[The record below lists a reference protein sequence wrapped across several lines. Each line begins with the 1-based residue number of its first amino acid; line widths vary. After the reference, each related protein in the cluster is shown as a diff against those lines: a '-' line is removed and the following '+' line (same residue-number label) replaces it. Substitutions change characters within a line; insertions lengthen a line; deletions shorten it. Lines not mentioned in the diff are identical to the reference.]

1 MKKNQLYLL
10 QRIKKEDDFM
20 NLWVILNIIALL
32 ILIFGLY
39 TMQKKHISF
48 TKRVFSALGLGIVFG
63 LILHY
68 AYGPA
73 SDTIAMTKDWFSIIG
88 SGYVKLLQ
96 MIVITLIM
104 VSITCAIINL
114 KDSKQL
120 GKMVGTVILILLI
133 TAAIAGLVGIL
144 VSLFYKLDA
153 TGMLQGTAELNRAE
167 YLQNKLG
174 EASTTFPQKF
184 LEFLPANP
192 FLDMT
197 GARNTSTIAVVIF
210 SAFVGIAVLGI
221 QKKNPK
227 SAELFKDMVNA
238 AHDVVMRMVTL
249 VLRLTPYGILALMT
263 NVLATS
269 DFLQIAKL
277 IKFILASYTAIII
290 MFIIHFII
298 LMLFKLNPV
307 IYLKKVFPV
316 LTFAFTSRTSA
327 GAIPMNIETQTKKLG
342 VSTGIA
348 NLSATFG
355 ASIGQNGCAAI
366 YPAMLAVMIA
376 PTVGV
381 NPYSVSFIL
390 KLIVIITISSFGV
403 AGVGGG
409 ATFAALIVLSSLGFP
424 IGLAGL
430 LISVEPLIDMGRTA
444 LNVNDSMLS
453 GVVSGKILG
462 ELDNDVYND
471 ESNISSDS
479 LETQV

>member
-1 MKKNQLYLL
+1 M
-10 QRIKKEDDFM
+10 DFK
-20 NLWVILNIIALL
+20 LIINIIGL
-32 ILIFGLY
+32 IALIFVLY
-39 TMQKKHISF
+39 KMQKKHLSF
-48 TKRVFSALGLGIVFG
+48 TKRVFTALGLGIVYG

-68 AYGPA
+68 AYGPN
-73 SDTIAMTKDWFSIIG
+73 SDTISVTKDWFNIIG
-88 SGYVKLLQ
+88 SGYVRLLQ
-96 MIVITLIM
+96 MIVMPLIM
-104 VSITCAIINL
+104 VSITSAIINL

-120 GKMVGTVILILLI
+120 GKMGGNIIAVLLI
-133 TAAIAGLVGIL
+133 TAAIAGLVGIM

-153 TGMLQGTAELNRAE
+153 TGMLQGSAEMTRAE

-174 EASTTFPQKF
+174 EANSSFPQKVLDF
-184 LEFLPANP
+184 IPTNP

-210 SAFVGIAVLGI
+210 SAFVGIAALGI
-221 QKKNPK
+221 QKKKPESLETFRNI
-227 SAELFKDMVNA
+227 VNS
-238 AHDVVMRMVTL
+238 AHDIVMRMVTL
-249 VLRLTPYGILALMT
+249 VLRLTPYGILALIT
-263 NVLATS
+263 NVLASS

-290 MFIIHFII
+290 MFIIHMII
-298 LMLFKLNPV
+298 LALFKLNPF

-316 LTFAFTSRTSA
+316 LTFAFTSRTSM
-327 GAIPMNIETQTKKLG
+327 GAIPLNIETQTKKLG
-342 VSTGIA
+342 VSQGIA

-381 NPYSVSFIL
+381 NPYSIGFIA

-424 IGLAGL
+424 VGLAGL

-444 LNVNDSMLS
+444 LNVNDSILS
-453 GVVSGKILG
+453 GVVTGKMLN
-462 ELDNDVYND
+462 ELNTDMYND
-471 ESNISSDS
+471 PALISVESDEMHS
-479 LETQV
+479 

>member
-1 MKKNQLYLL
+1 M
-10 QRIKKEDDFM
+10 DFK
-20 NLWVILNIIALL
+20 LIINIIGL
-32 ILIFGLY
+32 IALIFVLY
-39 TMQKKHISF
+39 KMQKKHLSF
-48 TKRVFSALGLGIVFG
+48 TKRVFTALGLGIVYG

-68 AYGPA
+68 VYGPN
-73 SDTIAMTKDWFSIIG
+73 SDTISVTKDWFNIIG
-88 SGYVKLLQ
+88 SGYVRLLQ
-96 MIVITLIM
+96 MIVMPLIM
-104 VSITCAIINL
+104 VSITSAIINL

-120 GKMVGTVILILLI
+120 GKMGGNIIAILLI
-133 TAAIAGLVGIL
+133 TAAIAGLVGIM

-153 TGMLQGTAELNRAE
+153 TGMLQGSAEMTRAE

-174 EASTTFPQKF
+174 EANSSFPQKVLDF
-184 LEFLPANP
+184 IPTNP

-210 SAFVGIAVLGI
+210 SAFVGIAALGI
-221 QKKNPK
+221 QKKKPESLETFRNI
-227 SAELFKDMVNA
+227 VNS
-238 AHDVVMRMVTL
+238 AHDIVMRMVTL
-249 VLRLTPYGILALMT
+249 VLRLTPYGILALIT
-263 NVLATS
+263 NVLASS

-290 MFIIHFII
+290 MFIIHMII
-298 LMLFKLNPV
+298 LALFKLNPV

-316 LTFAFTSRTSA
+316 LTFAFTSRTSM
-327 GAIPMNIETQTKKLG
+327 GAIPLNIETQTKKLG
-342 VSTGIA
+342 VSQGIA

-381 NPYSVSFIL
+381 NPYSIGFIA

-424 IGLAGL
+424 VGLAGL

-444 LNVNDSMLS
+444 LNVNDSILS
-453 GVVSGKILG
+453 GVVTGKMLN
-462 ELDNDVYND
+462 ELNTDMYND
-471 ESNISSDS
+471 SALISVESDEMHS
-479 LETQV
+479 

>member
-1 MKKNQLYLL
+1 M
-10 QRIKKEDDFM
+10 DFK
-20 NLWVILNIIALL
+20 LIINIIGL
-32 ILIFGLY
+32 IALIFVLY
-39 TMQKKHISF
+39 KMQKKHLSF
-48 TKRVFSALGLGIVFG
+48 TKRVFTALGLGIVYG

-68 AYGPA
+68 AYGPN
-73 SDTIAMTKDWFSIIG
+73 SDTISVTKDWFNIIG
-88 SGYVKLLQ
+88 SGYVRLLQ
-96 MIVITLIM
+96 MIVMPLIM
-104 VSITCAIINL
+104 VSITSAIINL

-120 GKMVGTVILILLI
+120 GKMGGNIIAILLI
-133 TAAIAGLVGIL
+133 TAAIAGLVGIM

-153 TGMLQGTAELNRAE
+153 TGMLQGSAEMTRAE

-174 EASTTFPQKF
+174 EANSSFPQKVLDF
-184 LEFLPANP
+184 IPTNP

-210 SAFVGIAVLGI
+210 SAFVGISALGI
-221 QKKNPK
+221 QKKKPESLETFRNI
-227 SAELFKDMVNA
+227 VNS
-238 AHDVVMRMVTL
+238 AHDIVMRMVTL
-249 VLRLTPYGILALMT
+249 VLRLTPYGILALIT
-263 NVLATS
+263 NVLASS

-290 MFIIHFII
+290 MFIIHMII
-298 LMLFKLNPV
+298 LALFKLNPV

-316 LTFAFTSRTSA
+316 LTFAFTSRTSM
-327 GAIPMNIETQTKKLG
+327 GAIPLNIETQTKKLG
-342 VSTGIA
+342 VSQGIA

-381 NPYSVSFIL
+381 NPYSIGFIA

-424 IGLAGL
+424 VGLAGL

-444 LNVNDSMLS
+444 LNVNDSILS
-453 GVVSGKILG
+453 GVVTGKMLN
-462 ELDNDVYND
+462 ELNTDMYND
-471 ESNISSDS
+471 PALISVESDEMHS
-479 LETQV
+479 

>member
-1 MKKNQLYLL
+1 M
-10 QRIKKEDDFM
+10 DFK
-20 NLWVILNIIALL
+20 LIINIIGL
-32 ILIFGLY
+32 IALIFVLY
-39 TMQKKHISF
+39 KMQKKHLSF
-48 TKRVFSALGLGIVFG
+48 TKRVFTALGLGIVYG

-68 AYGPA
+68 VYGPN
-73 SDTIAMTKDWFSIIG
+73 SDTISVTKDWFNIIG
-88 SGYVKLLQ
+88 SGYVRLLQ
-96 MIVITLIM
+96 MIVMPLIM
-104 VSITCAIINL
+104 VSITSAIINL

-120 GKMVGTVILILLI
+120 GKMGGNIIAILLI
-133 TAAIAGLVGIL
+133 TAAIAGLVGIM

-153 TGMLQGTAELNRAE
+153 TGMLQGSAEMTRAE

-174 EASTTFPQKF
+174 EANSSFPQKVLDF
-184 LEFLPANP
+184 IPTNP

-210 SAFVGIAVLGI
+210 SAFVGISALGI
-221 QKKNPK
+221 QKKKPESLETFRNI
-227 SAELFKDMVNA
+227 VNS
-238 AHDVVMRMVTL
+238 AHDIVMRMVTL
-249 VLRLTPYGILALMT
+249 VLRLTPYGILALIT
-263 NVLATS
+263 NVLASS

-290 MFIIHFII
+290 MFIIHMII
-298 LMLFKLNPV
+298 LALFKLNPV

-316 LTFAFTSRTSA
+316 LTFAFTSRTSM
-327 GAIPMNIETQTKKLG
+327 GAIPLNIETQTKKLG
-342 VSTGIA
+342 VSQGIA

-381 NPYSVSFIL
+381 NPYSIGFIA

-424 IGLAGL
+424 VGLAGL

-444 LNVNDSMLS
+444 LNVNDSILS
-453 GVVSGKILG
+453 GVVTGKMLN
-462 ELDNDVYND
+462 ELNTDMYND
-471 ESNISSDS
+471 PALISVESDEMHS
-479 LETQV
+479 

>member
-1 MKKNQLYLL
+1 M
-10 QRIKKEDDFM
+10 DFK
-20 NLWVILNIIALL
+20 LIINIIGL
-32 ILIFGLY
+32 IALIFVLY
-39 TMQKKHISF
+39 KMQKKHLSF
-48 TKRVFSALGLGIVFG
+48 TKRVFTALGLGIVYG

-68 AYGPA
+68 VYGPN
-73 SDTIAMTKDWFSIIG
+73 SDTISVTKDWFNIIG
-88 SGYVKLLQ
+88 SGYVRLLQ
-96 MIVITLIM
+96 MIVMPLIM
-104 VSITCAIINL
+104 VSITSAIINL

-120 GKMVGTVILILLI
+120 GKMGGNIIAILLI
-133 TAAIAGLVGIL
+133 TAAIAGLVGIM

-153 TGMLQGTAELNRAE
+153 TGMLQGSAEMTRAE

-174 EASTTFPQKF
+174 EANSSFPQKVLDF
-184 LEFLPANP
+184 IPTNP

-210 SAFVGIAVLGI
+210 SAFVGIAALGI
-221 QKKNPK
+221 QKKKPESLETFRNI
-227 SAELFKDMVNA
+227 VNS
-238 AHDVVMRMVTL
+238 AHDIVMRMVTL
-249 VLRLTPYGILALMT
+249 VLRLTPYGILALIT
-263 NVLATS
+263 NVLASS

-290 MFIIHFII
+290 MFIIHMII
-298 LMLFKLNPV
+298 LALFKLNPF

-316 LTFAFTSRTSA
+316 LTFAFTSRTSM
-327 GAIPMNIETQTKKLG
+327 GAIPLNIETQTKKLG
-342 VSTGIA
+342 VSQGIA

-381 NPYSVSFIL
+381 NPYSIGFIA

-424 IGLAGL
+424 VGLAGL

-444 LNVNDSMLS
+444 LNVNDSILS
-453 GVVSGKILG
+453 GVVTGKMLN
-462 ELDNDVYND
+462 ELNTDMYND
-471 ESNISSDS
+471 PALISVESDEMHS
-479 LETQV
+479 